1 MIQRLTAG
9 VEIKSY
15 NCAVSLAT
23 EWSVCAVLLTATT
36 ALYAQTTPPADAGKG
51 APQGRRFDCS
61 QAKDPKACEARRKEM
76 REKMKAAHEKA
87 AKACESQKDG
97 AHRDCMRKEMC
108 AQAKDPAKC
117 EARAKEHR
125 EKRKERTE
133 QNEKK

>member
-1 MIQRLTAG
+1 MLKLIPA
-9 VEIKSY
+9 
-15 NCAVSLAT
+15 
-23 EWSVCAVLLTATT
+23 T
-36 ALYAQTTPPADAGKG
+36 ALFAASTALFAQQGAPAPAQDSGKG
-51 APQGRRFDCS
+51 AKMHRFDCS

-97 AHRDCMRKEMC
+97 ARRDCMRKEMC

-125 EKRKERTE
+125 EKRKERRE